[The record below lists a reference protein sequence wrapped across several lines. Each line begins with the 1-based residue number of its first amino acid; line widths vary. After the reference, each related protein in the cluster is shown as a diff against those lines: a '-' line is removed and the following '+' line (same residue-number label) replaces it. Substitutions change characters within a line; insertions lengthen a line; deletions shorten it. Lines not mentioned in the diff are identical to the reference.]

1 MFLYQILDEPVEDGV
16 KSYSRKH
23 SKKAKGYLQLPWY
36 FSGGIVLFWGL
47 LFVAVVKPLFYR
59 LPEPLTV
66 EDASKGVFIAER
78 AQANLYD
85 FEAIG
90 TKVVGSDGNEH
101 KTVQF
106 LLKELNLIKENIR
119 EDLFDMEIDLQY
131 AYGAYVK
138 WNLVNMYQGIQNVV
152 VKLTPKGSTSENY
165 VLVNSHFD
173 SQPTSPST
181 GDDGHMVVSIL
192 EVLRVISS
200 STQSFEHPIVFLI
213 NGSEEN
219 SLQASH
225 GFIAYHKWA
234 KNCK

>member
-1 MFLYQILDEPVEDGV
+1 M
-16 KSYSRKH
+16 S
-23 SKKAKGYLQLPWY
+23 
-36 FSGGIVLFWGL
+36 
-47 LFVAVVKPLFYR
+47 VVKPLFYR
-59 LPEPLTV
+59 LPEPLTL
-66 EDASKGVFIAER
+66 EDAPKGGFIAER
-78 AQANLYD
+78 AYANLYE
-85 FEAIG
+85 FGAIG
-90 TKVVGSDGNEH
+90 TKVVGSDNNEI
-101 KTVQF
+101 KTVAF
-106 LLKELNLIKENIR
+106 LLKEINLIKDNLNT
-119 EDLFDMEIDLQY
+119 DLFEIEIDVQR

-152 VKLTPKGSTSENY
+152 VKLTPKGSNSENY

-181 GDDGHMVVSIL
+181 GDDGHMLVSSM

-200 STQSFEHPIVFLI
+200 GNETTQHTIIFLF

-225 GFIAYHKWA
+225 AFIAHHKWA

>member
-1 MFLYQILDEPVEDGV
+1 MVFGRWLRHFLGFTLPN
-16 KSYSRKH
+16 SRG
-23 SKKAKGYLQLPWY
+23 A
-36 FSGGIVLFWGL
+36 
-47 LFVAVVKPLFYR
+47 
-59 LPEPLTV
+59 EPLTV